1 MKIGYGI
8 QMYSLR
14 DAVKEDM
21 ENALKTVAEMGYQYI
36 EFAGF
41 ADHTAEEIKAM
52 LDKYGLKC
60 SGTHTNLAAITP
72 YEIWKTIEYHKAIGC
87 DYLIIP
93 SMHMGTEE
101 ELEWAIATINYAQPR
116 LKEHGITLAFHNH
129 SGEFVKTS
137 YGKLVHE
144 ELQKR
149 TSIEFE
155 IDTFWAFNAGLDP
168 VQLITDLKDRI
179 RVIHLKD
186 GFKQVGDVR
195 AKGMSLGSGEAP
207 VAAVRER
214 ALELGFLMV
223 VESETQD
230 PTGPAEVERCI
241 NYLKALEA

>member
-21 ENALKTVAEMGYQYI
+21 DKALKTVADMGYQYI

-41 ADHTAEEIKAM
+41 AGHSAEEIRAM
-52 LDKYGLKC
+52 LDQYGLKC
-60 SGTHTNLAAITP
+60 SGTHTGLPALTP
-72 YEIWKTIEYHKAIGC
+72 ETIEETIAYHKAIGC
-87 DYLIIP
+87 DSIIVP
-93 SMHMGTEE
+93 SMPMNTEE
-101 ELEWAIATINYAQPR
+101 ELESSIAGFNYAQPI
-116 LKEHGITLAFHNH
+116 LAQHGISLAFHNH
-129 SGEFVKTS
+129 SREFQLTA
-137 YGKLVHE
+137 YGKIAHE

-149 TSIEFE
+149 TKIDFE

-179 RVIHLKD
+179 HVIHLKD
-186 GFKQVGDVR
+186 GFKQTGDVP

-230 PTGPAEVERCI
+230 PTGPEEVKRCI
-241 NYLKALEA
+241 DHLKSLEA

>member
-21 ENALKTVAEMGYQYI
+21 DKTLKTVADMGYQYI

-41 ADHTAEEIKAM
+41 AGHSAEEIKAM
-52 LDKYGLKC
+52 LDQYGLKC
-60 SGTHTNLAAITP
+60 SGTHTGLPALTP
-72 YEIWKTIEYHKAIGC
+72 ETIGETIAYHKAIGC
-87 DYLIIP
+87 DSIIVP
-93 SMHMGTEE
+93 SMPMGTAED
-101 ELEWAIATINYAQPR
+101 LEASIAGFNYAQPI
-116 LKEHGITLAFHNH
+116 LAENGISLAFHNH
-129 SGEFVKTS
+129 SAEFIETG
-137 YGKLVHE
+137 YGKIAHE

-149 TSIEFE
+149 TSIDFE
-155 IDTFWAFNAGLDP
+155 IDTFWAYNAGLDP
-168 VQLITDLKDRI
+168 VKLITDLKDRI

-186 GFKQVGDVR
+186 GFKQVGDVY

-207 VAAVRER
+207 VAAVREK

-230 PTGPAEVERCI
+230 PTGPEEVKRCI
-241 NYLKALEA
+241 DYLKSLEA

>member
-21 ENALKTVAEMGYQYI
+21 ENALKSVADMGYQYI

-41 ADHTAEEIKAM
+41 ADHSAEEIKAM

-87 DYLIIP
+87 DYLIFP
-93 SMHMGTEE
+93 SMPMGTEE

>member
-21 ENALKTVAEMGYQYI
+21 DKTLKTVADLGYQYV

-41 ADHTAEEIKAM
+41 AGHTAEEIKAM

-72 YEIWKTIEYHKAIGC
+72 YEIWKTIDYHKAIGC

-129 SGEFVKTS
+129 SGEFVKTA

-168 VQLITDLKDRI
+168 VDVIEKYKDRV
-179 RVIHLKD
+179 RFIHLKD
-186 GFKQVGDVR
+186 GIPQDLNDPESKPQGR
-195 AKGMSLGSGEAP
+195 SLGSGITPIEKVINKAHK
-207 VAAVRER
+207 
-214 ALELGFLMV
+214 LGITMV
-223 VESETQD
+223 VESED
-230 PTGPAEVERCI
+230 LSPTGPEEVKRCI
-241 NYLKALEA
+241 DFLNG

>member
-1 MKIGYGI
+1 MNYGI

-21 ENALKTVAEMGYQYI
+21 DKTLKTVADLGYQYI

-41 ADHTAEEIKAM
+41 AGHTAEEIKAM

-72 YEIWKTIEYHKAIGC
+72 YEIWKTIDYHKAIGC

-186 GFKQVGDVR
+186 GFKQTSDTG

-207 VAAVRER
+207 VAAVRAK
-214 ALELGFLMV
+214 ALELGLLMV
-223 VESETQD
+223 VESETQN